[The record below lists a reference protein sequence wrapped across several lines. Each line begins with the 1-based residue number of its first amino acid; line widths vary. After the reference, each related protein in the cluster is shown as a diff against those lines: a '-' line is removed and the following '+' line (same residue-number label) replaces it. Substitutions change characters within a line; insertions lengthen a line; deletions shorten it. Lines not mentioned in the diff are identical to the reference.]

1 MSPFQIPLKLAH
13 ALYRSK
19 CTQLPP
25 ARPSSSIKFVSC
37 VVVVFVPRGFFP
49 SFYPRLA
56 FYSSF
61 IYAQIDDLIR
71 CVSSIN
77 RGAQIKYLIKT
88 NVFFSRAD
96 DFSSAAHRR
105 REEICTQMCGTR
117 RTERRKLLLS
127 ESHGCVRRRAPR
139 FKCFVCATST
149 CTRQSCVAR
158 ERPRLCGKLRS
169 SLAHRER
176 SLVKRRRAVCS

>member
-1 MSPFQIPLKLAH
+1 MAIRVHSKIPLAR

-25 ARPSSSIKFVSC
+25 ARRPSSSSIKFVSC

-49 SFYPRLA
+49 SLYPRLA
-56 FYSSF
+56 FSSSF
-61 IYAQIDDLIR
+61 MYAQFDD
-71 CVSSIN
+71 SIN
-77 RGAQIKYLIKT
+77 RVART
-88 NVFFSRAD
+88 NNTKISSSSSSSSPRAD
-96 DFSSAAHRR
+96 DKVSSAAHRR

-117 RTERRKLLLS
+117 AAERRKLRS

-139 FKCFVCATST
+139 GVVSATST

-169 SLAHRER
+169 SLAHREW

>member
-1 MSPFQIPLKLAH
+1 MAIRVHSKIPLAH

-49 SFYPRLA
+49 SLYPRLA
-56 FYSSF
+56 FSSSF
-61 IYAQIDDLIR
+61 MYAQFDD
-71 CVSSIN
+71 SIN
-77 RGAQIKYLIKT
+77 RVART
-88 NVFFSRAD
+88 NNTKISSSSSSSSPRAD
-96 DFSSAAHRR
+96 DKVSSAAHRR

-117 RTERRKLLLS
+117 AAERRKLRS

-139 FKCFVCATST
+139 GVVSATST

-169 SLAHRER
+169 SLAHREW

>member
-1 MSPFQIPLKLAH
+1 MAIRVHSKIPLAH

-25 ARPSSSIKFVSC
+25 ARRPSSSSIKFVSC

-49 SFYPRLA
+49 SLYPRLA
-56 FYSSF
+56 FSSSF
-61 IYAQIDDLIR
+61 MYAQFVD
-71 CVSSIN
+71 SIN
-77 RGAQIKYLIKT
+77 RVARNNTKI
-88 NVFFSRAD
+88 SSSSSSSPRAD
-96 DFSSAAHRR
+96 DKVSSAAHRR

-117 RTERRKLLLS
+117 AAERRKLRS

-139 FKCFVCATST
+139 GVVSATST

-169 SLAHRER
+169 SLAHREW